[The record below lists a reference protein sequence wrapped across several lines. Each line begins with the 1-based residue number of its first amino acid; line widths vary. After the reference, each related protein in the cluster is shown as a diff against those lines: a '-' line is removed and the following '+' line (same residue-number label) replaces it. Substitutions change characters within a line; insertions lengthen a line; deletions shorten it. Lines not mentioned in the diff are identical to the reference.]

1 MCPLLISKSEPEP
14 LGAIFPDQPTLTR
27 IFQEQVE
34 AGFPAD
40 LALNLVLQ
48 VLVMRAVDATGAS
61 SAALALARGGEM
73 ICRAATGLHAPDLG
87 VPLNTGDD
95 LSGACL
101 STRQPQ
107 FCVDTES
114 DPRVDSAMA
123 RRLGIRSMLIVPVL
137 DQDGLFGVLEVFSS
151 EPSAFSDREGTL
163 LDALARDCVR
173 VCLAAADLG
182 QHSPAA
188 FTPVPSDQP
197 QSHQEAPLPTSP
209 AFVEAPPSPSKTQP
223 LYRTWSLILGTL
235 AILATVAFSFMVGS
249 RLGWLVSS
257 SPPAQV
263 PVPRASKS
271 DAARPRAK
279 PAAHTRKSTSLS
291 RTARST
297 SSAQPVPTHSADDL
311 VVYDHG
317 KVIFHAKPST
327 KKSGASP
334 VVDASKS
341 TRIAPLPG
349 VWLAPDRAERRLR
362 NRIEP
367 QYPADAMAAHRSG
380 DVVLEVLVAAD
391 GSVVSIR
398 TLSGDPLLAAAAAA
412 AVRQWRYE
420 PYRQHHRPSQ
430 FQTNVTLKFALPRT
444 RAKFA
449 TTAGIRSPAKARR
462 ARSRRAGRVAAR
474 IIK

>member
-1 MCPLLISKSEPEP
+1 MPWLATVSAFASP
-14 LGAIFPDQPTLTR
+14 QPTWGSIRPQRSRPFPL
-27 IFQEQVE
+27 INPQSHQEAPLPTSPAFVE
-34 AGFPAD
+34 APP
-40 LALNLVLQ
+40 
-48 VLVMRAVDATGAS
+48 S
-61 SAALALARGGEM
+61 PGE
-73 ICRAATGLHAPDLG
+73 H
-87 VPLNTGDD
+87 
-95 LSGACL
+95 
-101 STRQPQ
+101 
-107 FCVDTES
+107 
-114 DPRVDSAMA
+114 
-123 RRLGIRSMLIVPVL
+123 
-137 DQDGLFGVLEVFSS
+137 
-151 EPSAFSDREGTL
+151 PS
-163 LDALARDCVR
+163 
-173 VCLAAADLG
+173 
-182 QHSPAA
+182 AA

-197 QSHQEAPLPTSP
+197 QSHQEAPLPTSPAFVEAPPSPGEHPSAAFTPVPSDQPQSHQEAPLPTSPAFVEAPPSPGEHPSAAFTPVPSDQPQSHQEAPVPTSP

-317 KVIFHAKPST
+317 KVIFRAKPST

-367 QYPADAMAAHRSG
+367 QYPAEAMAAHRSG

-398 TLSGDPLLAAAAAA
+398 PLSGGPLLAAAAAA

-430 FQTNVTLKFALPRT
+430 FQTNVTLKLGGT
-444 RAKFA
+444 M
-449 TTAGIRSPAKARR
+449 
-462 ARSRRAGRVAAR
+462 V
-474 IIK
+474 